1 MVPGAILLGT
11 ALVMTLSRQ
20 VQVMTRFILIQTSHN
35 GNVGAAARAMKTM
48 GFEELVLVEPKDPKV
63 LRRDKTKHGA
73 SGALDILESAK
84 VVNSLHE
91 ALEGGFDQYVCAT
104 GMAHSMQFERPQQ
117 QYRAPRQYFEK
128 VVKEV
133 EQPLRIAFLFGN
145 ERYGMR
151 PEDIDVC
158 QVVLGIPTNP
168 QFGSLNLAS
177 AVQLIAYDWREAI
190 GGYSMED
197 QEQPTIRSTEEQQ

>member
-1 MVPGAILLGT
+1 
-11 ALVMTLSRQ
+11 
-20 VQVMTRFILIQTSHN
+20 
-35 GNVGAAARAMKTM
+35 
-48 GFEELVLVEPKDPKV
+48 
-63 LRRDKTKHGA
+63 
-73 SGALDILESAK
+73 
-84 VVNSLHE
+84 
-91 ALEGGFDQYVCAT
+91 
-104 GMAHSMQFERPQQ
+104 MQFERPQQ